1 MLWEWGRILPYSLP
15 GNFQKCL
22 VTFAFIIY
30 LLFPENDFPQPHCLC
45 SFSSLWLLLESLFFC
60 DIVRSGLHPDSRW
73 SNITQPHQHSDIN
86 LITAQCYKCLR
97 KRQLFNKWIHH
108 TCLGID
114 LFGLRS
120 VLPKKDKCS
129 LKLHLSFFWGLLY
142 LGAALLS
149 FFCSRSQNFNLHWLW
164 LLLFQHY
171 WK

>member
-22 VTFAFIIY
+22 VYFAFIIY
-30 LLFPENDFPQPHCLC
+30 LLFPENDFPQPHCLY
-45 SFSSLWLLLESLFFC
+45 SFSSLSLFLESLFFVTLSVLAFTQ
-60 DIVRSGLHPDSRW
+60 IPDGQTS
-73 SNITQPHQHSDIN
+73 HSHTII

-97 KRQLFNKWIHH
+97 KTQLFNKWIHH

-120 VLPKKDKCS
+120 VGCTDIL
-129 LKLHLSFFWGLLY
+129 FWGLLY

>member
-1 MLWEWGRILPYSLP
+1 MSGLFCLHYLSVISWKWFSTTALFMLVFLTVVVVGIS
-15 GNFQKCL
+15 
-22 VTFAFIIY
+22 V
-30 LLFPENDFPQPHCLC
+30 
-45 SFSSLWLLLESLFFC
+45 FC

-97 KRQLFNKWIHH
+97 KTQLFNKWIHH

-120 VLPKKDKCS
+120 VSCTVIL
-129 LKLHLSFFWGLLY
+129 FWGLLY